1 METFT
6 QSNNKTIELIYC
18 LSPNESDLLSNHTF
32 MISRQILRLIIY
44 YIMPLIFV
52 SVFYILIAK
61 HLFQTK
67 GVILTPVST
76 QPFINEVTNSKRGQI
91 NNKSSKQS
99 LNNSIQE
106 NLPTRLMIL
115 DNEKL
120 MNQRESLTTA
130 LPSTSSSSS
139 LTNNIRRSRDHVYGN
154 STTNNNNMV
163 IHTLYQD
170 VKTRKQLR
178 ARQKVAKTVLFLC
191 SVFFICWL
199 PKQIHDLYW

>member
-1 METFT
+1 
-6 QSNNKTIELIYC
+6 
-18 LSPNESDLLSNHTF
+18 

-67 GVILTPVST
+67 SVILKPASS
-76 QPFINEVTNSKRGQI
+76 QPFINEVTNSRRGQI
-91 NNKSSKQS
+91 NNNKSTKQIS
-99 LNNSIQE
+99 SNSIQE
-106 NLPTRLMIL
+106 KLPTRSIIM

-120 MNQRESLTTA
+120 MKKRDSLPA
-130 LPSTSSSSS
+130 LLPSTSPSSSS
-139 LTNNIRRSRDHVYGN
+139 TNSIRRNRDYLYGN
-154 STTNNNNMV
+154 STMNNNNLA

-178 ARQKVAKTVLFLC
+178 ARHKVAKTVLFLC

>member
-1 METFT
+1 METYT
-6 QSNNKTIELIYC
+6 QPNNKTIKLIYC
-18 LSPNESDLLSNHTF
+18 WSPNESDLFSNHTF
-32 MISRQILRLIIY
+32 MISRQIIRLIIY

-52 SVFYILIAK
+52 SVFYTLIAR

-67 GVILTPVST
+67 GVVLKPVPT
-76 QPFINEVTNSKRGQI
+76 QPFINEGANSKRGQM
-91 NNKSSKQS
+91 NAKSAKRTSNKSME
-99 LNNSIQE
+99 E
-106 NLPTRLMIL
+106 NLPTHSMTL

-120 MNQRESLTTA
+120 MNKRESSPGV
-130 LPSTSSSSS
+130 LPLASSSSS
-139 LTNNIRRSRDHVYGN
+139 LTNNVRRSRDHVYGN
-154 STTNNNNMV
+154 STINNNMA

-178 ARQKVAKTVLFLC
+178 ARHKVAKTVLFLC